1 MKSIKRCQD
10 IIKVFLLIFLAGM
23 IALIVRINKNAPFYM
38 THSPNYELGMVYDRN
53 GDVLFD
59 GIGKGNYPDNYFVDV
74 GNLIGDDK
82 GQMSNTLV
90 ARNIDKLNNYSFS
103 GGLVKE
109 GGKAAIYTTLNH
121 EANRAVYDAYMG
133 AKGCAVAYNYKTG
146 ELLVCTSLPSLD
158 PTKGYANIDSME
170 TGTLISKAM
179 YGTVPGS
186 TQKVSTVIS
195 ALEIMGSDKLFAK
208 SFNCS
213 GHYTNNSGKVID
225 CHNSYGHGTQ
235 NIQQAVENSCNPFFA
250 QLIEDSDLPLDKLKK
265 MYTKLGY
272 AVSDNETEKEIEYF
286 NIDGIQCEKASTK
299 LTDKNDFNT
308 QWSCIGQSETL
319 VSPMQ
324 LMMWQSAIA
333 NGTGKMTIPHLI
345 SRVTDVY
352 GEDTEVMGTE
362 FSEEVFSA
370 NTASTIKQI
379 LLANGANHYE
389 WSIPGYTIGIKSG
402 TAQVKDGAEENALL
416 VGFVDD
422 PNNPIAFCVLLENKY
437 STVATAEN
445 IVTVMLNNLCS

>member
-1 MKSIKRCQD
+1 MKSIRRCQQV
-10 IIKVFLLIFLAGM
+10 ITVFLLIFIAGM
-23 IALIVRINKNAPFYM
+23 IALVLKINKNAPFYM
-38 THSPNYELGMVYDRN
+38 SHSPNYKLGMVYDRK
-53 GDVLFD
+53 GEVLFD
-59 GIGKGNYPDNYFVDV
+59 GMDKGEYPDNYFIDV

-82 GQMSNTLV
+82 GQMTNTLV

-103 GGLVKE
+103 AGLVKE
-109 GGKAAIYTTLNH
+109 GGKASIYTTLDH

-158 PTKGYANIDSME
+158 PTKGYANIESME
-170 TGTLISKAM
+170 SGTLISKAM

-195 ALEIMGSDKLFAK
+195 ALEIIGSDRLFAK
-208 SFNCS
+208 SFNCT
-213 GHYTNNSGKVID
+213 GHYTNLSGKVID
-225 CHNSYGHGTQ
+225 CHNAYGHGTQ

-250 QLIEDSDLPLDKLKK
+250 QLIEDSDMPLDKVKSV
-265 MYTKLGY
+265 YGRLGY

-286 NIDGIQCEKASTK
+286 DIDGIKCEKASTK
-299 LTDKNDFNT
+299 LTDSTDFNT

-319 VSPMQ
+319 VSPIQ
-324 LMMWQSAIA
+324 LMMWQSAVA
-333 NGTGKMTIPHLI
+333 NETGKMTMPHII

-352 GEDTEVMGTE
+352 GENTETSATD
-362 FSEEVFSA
+362 FSEQIFSA
-370 NTASTIKQI
+370 DTASTVKQI

-389 WSIPGYTIGIKSG
+389 WSIPNYTVGIKSG

-422 PNNPIAFCVLLENKY
+422 PKNPVAFCVLLENKY
-437 STVATAEN
+437 STPAVAEN
-445 IVTVMLNNLCS
+445 IVTVMLDNLCS

>member
-1 MKSIKRCQD
+1 MKSIKRCTD
-10 IIKVFLLIFLAGM
+10 MIKVFLLIFIAGM
-23 IALIVRINKNAPFYM
+23 AVLIVRINKNAPFYM

-53 GDVLFD
+53 GSVLFD
-59 GIGKGNYPDNYFVDV
+59 GMNKGIYPDNYFIDV

-82 GQMSNTLV
+82 GQMTNTLV
-90 ARNIDKLNNYSFS
+90 ARNIGKLNNYSFS

-109 GGKAAIYTTLNH
+109 GGKAAIYTTLDHN
-121 EANRAVYDAYMG
+121 ANRAVYDTYMG

-195 ALEIMGSDKLFAK
+195 ALEIMGSDRLFGK

-213 GHYTNNSGKVID
+213 GHYTNLSGKVID

-235 NIQQAVENSCNPFFA
+235 NIQEAVENSCNPFFA
-250 QLIEDSDLPLDKLKK
+250 QLVEDSDLPLDRLKK

-272 AVSDNETEKEIEYF
+272 AVSDNDTENEIEYF
-286 NIDGIQCEKASTK
+286 DIDGIQCEKASAK

-319 VSPMQ
+319 ASPMQ

-333 NGTGKMTIPHLI
+333 NGTGKMTMPRLI

-352 GEDTEVMGTE
+352 GEDTEVTGTE
-362 FSEEVFSA
+362 FSEEIFSA
-370 NTASTIKQI
+370 DTASAVKQI
-379 LLANGANHYE
+379 LLTNGANHYS
-389 WSIPGYTIGIKSG
+389 WSIPNYTIGIKSG

-422 PNNPIAFCVLLENKY
+422 PQNPIAFCVLLENKY
-437 STVATAEN
+437 STIATAEN
-445 IVTVMLNNLCS
+445 IVKVMLDNLCS

>member
-195 ALEIMGSDKLFAK
+195 ALEIMGSEKLFAK

-250 QLIEDSDLPLDKLKK
+250 QLIEDSDLPLDRLKK

-286 NIDGIQCEKASTK
+286 NIDGIQCEKASAK

-362 FSEEVFSA
+362 FSEEVCSA
-370 NTASTIKQI
+370 DTASAVKQI
-379 LLANGANHYE
+379 LLINGANHYE
-389 WSIPGYTIGIKSG
+389 WSIPNYTIGIKSG

>member
-59 GIGKGNYPDNYFVDV
+59 GIGKGDYPDNYFVDV

-82 GQMSNTLV
+82 GQMTNTLI

-158 PTKGYANIDSME
+158 PTKGYANIDNME

-333 NGTGKMTIPHLI
+333 NGTGKMTMPHLI

-362 FSEEVFSA
+362 FSDEVFSA

-379 LLANGANHYE
+379 LLTNGANHYE
-389 WSIPGYTIGIKSG
+389 WSIPNYTIGIKSG